1 MEEQF
6 GRRSAEVHGMLRH
19 GLIVARIAKFL
30 FKLGLRRYP
39 PMAELVGLAASS
51 EKAVRTAALKYLLDN
66 YMTRYADYDPDA
78 FSNVAFI
85 PAFQG
90 DTGCLARP
98 HEVNLSLSS
107 YV

>member
-1 MEEQF
+1 
-6 GRRSAEVHGMLRH
+6 
-19 GLIVARIAKFL
+19 
-30 FKLGLRRYP
+30 
-39 PMAELVGLAASS
+39 MAELVGLAASS

-107 YV
+107 YVSRAPHAHTITPGFLCTRMGGPWIPGD